1 MKKYIFFALLLVAT
15 GHLFAQTKSGIAT
28 YTVPAGWQSTAGTS
42 SVVLENSTKR
52 GGLCKI
58 TIYNTEKGAV
68 NTAASY
74 LQQRKSKNTTN
85 ARYNQNAKQVTR
97 TETNGNIGFSSYGS
111 STVNEKEVRVYFYSF
126 TNGKET
132 FFVELLTDSNEC
144 IEEFNKFLTT
154 LLIDPVTDE
163 ASESNGSKS
172 KAKRARK
179 AAPAAPAAPAPM
191 M

>member
-1 MKKYIFFALLLVAT
+1 MKKFLLPVLLLFCA
-15 GHLFAQTKSGIAT
+15 GQLLAQNKLGIAT
-28 YTVPAGWQSTAGTS
+28 YTVPAGWQSTPGTS
-42 SVVLENSTKR
+42 SVVLENNTKR

-74 LQQRKSKNTTN
+74 LQQRKAKNTTN
-85 ARYNQNAKQVTR
+85 ARYNQNTKQLGR

-126 TNGKET
+126 TNGQES
-132 FFVELLTDSNEC
+132 FFVELVTDNNEC
-144 IEEFNKFLTT
+144 ITAFNQFLAT
-154 LLIDPVTDE
+154 LLVDPVAE
-163 ASESNGSKS
+163 ASSGH
-172 KAKRARK
+172 AKRKK